1 MATADNHVANHP
13 STRGASVPHLLSTHS
28 HHQPWSRRRF
38 FQTSGLFVG
47 AVASGFPWGAG
58 TALAAQRESELP
70 SQLPDFS
77 PIVKGIFGVEVPAHL
92 PIEVDPF
99 AGTVEPVANPSM
111 IWDFDGALGLI
122 EADGV
127 SDPNNNS
134 DGVARRWACD
144 VRFMTGVFQSRD
156 GRKQRGTFGFL

>member
-1 MATADNHVANHP
+1 MATADNHVTIHP
-13 STRGASVPHLLSTHS
+13 SPRETSAPQLLSTHS
-28 HHQPWSRRRF
+28 HHQLWSRRHF
-38 FQTSGLFVG
+38 FQTSGLLVG
-47 AVASGFPWGAG
+47 VVAAGFPGSKG
-58 TALAAQRESELP
+58 MALAAQRGSGLP

-77 PIVKGIFGVEVPAHL
+77 PILQDIFGVEIPGHL

-99 AGTVEPVANPSM
+99 ASTVTPLANPSM
-111 IWDFDGALGLI
+111 IWDFDGSLGLI

-144 VRFMTGVFQSRD
+144 VRFMTGVFQNRD
-156 GRKQRGTFGFL
+156 GRKRRGTFGFL

>member
-1 MATADNHVANHP
+1 MATTDNRVTLHP
-13 STRGASVPHLLSTHS
+13 SPKETNAPQPLSPHC
-28 HHQPWSRRRF
+28 HHQLWSRRRF
-38 FQTSGLFVG
+38 FQTSGLLVG
-47 AVASGFPWGAG
+47 VVAAGFPGSEG
-58 TALAAQRESELP
+58 MALAAQRGRGLP

-77 PIVKGIFGVEVPAHL
+77 PILKELFGVEIPAHL

-99 AGTVEPVANPSM
+99 ANTTTPLANPSM
-111 IWDFDGALGLI
+111 IWDFAGSLGLI

-144 VRFMTGVFQSRD
+144 VRFMTGVFQNRD
-156 GRKQRGTFGFL
+156 GRKRRGTFGFL